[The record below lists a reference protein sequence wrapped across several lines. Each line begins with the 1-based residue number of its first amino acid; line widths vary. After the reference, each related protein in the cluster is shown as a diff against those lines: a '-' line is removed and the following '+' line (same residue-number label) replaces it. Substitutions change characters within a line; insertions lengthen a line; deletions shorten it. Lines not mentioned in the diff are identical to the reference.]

1 MSLDIK
7 SLTILHIEDNP
18 RLAESVMVAF
28 RHFGFRGDIIGAS
41 SVSEAINLLNER
53 ERNKKPLSLII
64 TDIQLPDGTGLDVIR
79 QVKTDPAWRM
89 TPVIVLTNKD
99 NESIVNEAYAL
110 GANCYMPKVPE
121 SKSLWESLQSFYQN
135 WLENA
140 KLPRARSRDRLQDT
154 LERAIGLKTRTSEF
168 YLCLARASEK
178 ESGEMKFWLDCAL
191 NEGNLANLLAFFRN
205 KLSER
210 DVPKRTIDQL
220 AGMQMKITNSLKIVE
235 GLLVK
240 NPSPRPSIACK
251 WAIELANIM
260 DEDVFAEAFG
270 HLFPKSP
277 VATSALKT
285 RAAIQ
290 MKELALHVL
299 DRVEDA
305 ELRKKAASVFA
316 WSRRLSPDD

>member
-1 MSLDIK
+1 MDVNIK
-7 SLTILHIEDNP
+7 SLAILHVEDNP
-18 RLAESVMVAF
+18 RLAESVTSAF
-28 RHFGFRGDIIGAS
+28 RHFGFRGDIIGAA
-41 SVSEAINLLNER
+41 SVNEAINLLNER
-53 ERNKKPLSLII
+53 ERNKKPLNMII
-64 TDIQLPDGTGLDVIR
+64 TDMQLADGTGLDVIR
-79 QVKTDPAWRM
+79 QVKTDPAWCM
-89 TPVIVLTNKD
+89 TPVIVLSYKD
-99 NESIVNEAYAL
+99 DASVVNDAYAL

-121 SKSLWESLQSFYQN
+121 SKSLLESLQSFYQY

-140 KLPRARSRDRLQDT
+140 KLPTAGSRDRLQDT
-154 LERAIGLKTRTSEF
+154 LERAIGLRTRTSEF
-168 YLCLARASEK
+168 YLGLARASWK
-178 ESGEMKFWLDCAL
+178 EHGETKFWLDRAL

-220 AGMQMKITNSLKIVE
+220 AGMQVKVINALKTVE
-235 GLLVK
+235 DLLEK
-240 NPSPRPSIACK
+240 NPLPRPAIACK
-251 WAIELANIM
+251 WAIELANLM
-260 DEDVFAEAFG
+260 DEDVFAEALG